1 MKSQLLVSA
10 IAASIFAPLRLRAN
24 IGEDVDNVT
33 DGWWSAQTKCAE
45 GLSCN
50 EGVMRT
56 TVSTAGCMC
65 PPEVAAPWQVVE
77 AAKASVMP
85 VATSYAAKIICPCEC
100 IGAANMTAA
109 AATLALDAYALPVR
123 TCALQIG
130 LMWPTLPQK
139 EHDTSLYLQ
148 SLAA

>member
-10 IAASIFAPLRLRAN
+10 IASSIFAPLRLRAN
-24 IGEDVDNVT
+24 IGEDVDSVA

-100 IGAANMTAA
+100 IGAARTTVA
-109 AATLALDAYALPVR
+109 AATLALDAYLPRACV
-123 TCALQIG
+123 LQIG
-130 LMWPTLPQK
+130 LMWPTFPQAA
-139 EHDTSLYLQ
+139 HTASLNLQ
-148 SLAA
+148 SWGV